1 MNNIL
6 NEIKNS
12 ADLSYA
18 RFTSKLIPTLPC
30 EKILG
35 VRAPLARKIAK
46 SYAKSEDA
54 PSFLSSLPHK
64 YHDEYLVHAYML
76 GYLKLPYEEMK
87 ARILELLPYVD
98 NWAVCDS
105 LCASIKDF
113 FGDKDLA
120 LDFLLS
126 CLEGEMTYTVRF
138 GLVCLLD
145 YYVEEKY
152 IDTLCF
158 VAKTVKSEEYYVNMA
173 LAWLVSIMLIKEYE
187 KALPLMLSGALDV
200 WVHNKSI
207 SKFTESLRPTKEQ
220 KSYLKSL
227 RR

>member
-6 NEIKNS
+6 NEIINS
-12 ADLSYA
+12 ADSSYA
-18 RFTSKLIPTLPC
+18 EFTAKLIPTIPC

-35 VRAPLARKIAK
+35 VRAPMAKKIAK
-46 SYAKSEDA
+46 KYAKANDGKA
-54 PSFLSSLPHK
+54 FLVSLPHA
-64 YHDEYLVHAYML
+64 YHDEYMVHAYML
-76 GYLKLPYEEMK
+76 GYLSLPFEEMQMHVS
-87 ARILELLPYVD
+87 ALLPYVD

-105 LCASIKDF
+105 LCAAIKHF
-113 FGDKDLA
+113 FKDKESA

-126 CLEGEMTYTVRF
+126 CVKSDKIYTVRF

-145 YYVEEKY
+145 YYIDEKH
-152 IDTLCF
+152 ISTLISL
-158 VAKTVKSEEYYVNMA
+158 VKTVKSEEYYINMA

-187 KALPLMLSGALDV
+187 KTLPLILNGALDA

-207 SKFTESLRPTKEQ
+207 SKFCESLRPSKDQ
-220 KSYLKSL
+220 KAYLKTL